1 MDSTHRDTLNNDVDH
16 LMSESSSAM
25 DTSRIAFD
33 VDGDITV
40 ATPPIRESILSP
52 GLSQPTN
59 VHAINRQAP
68 FNQGVP
74 HGEGIAQSYVH
85 ALTHGSDFIVR
96 LPQVSPSLRSQ
107 YQTARNTVKRLQ
119 TEQQKLKLQL
129 RSLQHHQY
137 LHKLHVKSAT
147 DTEKD
152 AQSRKVAFGA
162 NLRLLEDRRRVL
174 IDSHLT
180 SIRGSHAG
188 QYLKVMPE
196 HIRLENR
203 YRQLV
208 ASHAATRYNLQ
219 KLVIDAVH
227 TRIEVSPHVVPPT
240 NKPPSVMPKHSKPP
254 SSVLANPAH
263 GCSNQTSKFLPLDSI
278 NSAADSA
285 LDHTKAPVTELVSHV
300 NSSPVPGSPTAITSR
315 SDLSDFARLLPSH
328 AHLHANIKIQ
338 VSHILDVL
346 PPPDLRYP
354 STEPD
359 SDRPV
364 LTWETSYERTKLPGD
379 GDLNGEH
386 APFLVLVDRFI
397 PEKEGSRVCTMCGKI
412 MGVPKIIGLDNL
424 RVMLDHLEQV
434 HPRCWGKQPV
444 KLP

>member
-1 MDSTHRDTLNNDVDH
+1 
-16 LMSESSSAM
+16 
-25 DTSRIAFD
+25 
-33 VDGDITV
+33 
-40 ATPPIRESILSP
+40 
-52 GLSQPTN
+52 
-59 VHAINRQAP
+59 
-68 FNQGVP
+68 
-74 HGEGIAQSYVH
+74 
-85 ALTHGSDFIVR
+85 
-96 LPQVSPSLRSQ
+96 
-107 YQTARNTVKRLQ
+107 VKRLQ

-227 TRIEVSPHVVPPT
+227 TRIEVSPHVVCVLELILSYPTQIVYFQVPPT
-240 NKPPSVMPKHSKPP
+240 NKPPSVGSPRHSLPTFSTFTGYAKAFQTSFLCLGQSRGYPHPP
-254 SSVLANPAH
+254 GVFLTLSLQLQAH

-278 NSAADSA
+278 NSVSPLPSFPLCRCPSNYLTPHLQAADSA

-300 NSSPVPGSPTAITSR
+300 NSSPVPGSP
-315 SDLSDFARLLPSH
+315 
-328 AHLHANIKIQ
+328 
-338 VSHILDVL
+338 V
-346 PPPDLRYP
+346 
-354 STEPD
+354 
-359 SDRPV
+359 RP
-364 LTWETSYERTKLPGD
+364 
-379 GDLNGEH
+379 N
-386 APFLVLVDRFI
+386 A
-397 PEKEGSRVCTMCGKI
+397 
-412 MGVPKIIGLDNL
+412 
-424 RVMLDHLEQV
+424 
-434 HPRCWGKQPV
+434 
-444 KLP
+444 